1 MINSE
6 RISLVVNRNSTKCKK
21 SLYWMAAVFITFLSI
36 PLFVNL
42 KYFNLFL
49 RQIQIEGYLQGGLEG
64 IPFPFFGIFLVVIFL
79 LVGLIKYRSIIKLL
93 KRSDIVYFTS
103 FALFLFIA
111 IFSKYSIASILQL
124 LLFPS
129 LLWLVS
135 FFNIDVK
142 LAKYFLFGA
151 ISFTILHLMSIL
163 QLNNWSLTAPFPR
176 HLVYESLFH
185 YQIYQ
190 GLISYVN
197 VLTVA
202 SVAILYILLK
212 EKRTWITI
220 LLALAL
226 IIVLYVSSLS
236 SQRQYAVDLLL
247 ITMFLIFICIC
258 NKGIQRRNKIVGF
271 GAIFLVWCLSIF
283 LVHNSAG
290 ASAPMRLLNTVL
302 GINELYSDRV
312 GVDFNLDDAMKRH
325 GDVGMERLQHIQ
337 ETFNSL
343 NNRVRSNKL
352 SGIIGGTGQVHSG
365 SHNFILDLIS
375 GAGFL
380 GAFAYFALLFGAFWR
395 FARPCISKNTS
406 LQLSFIILLFL
417 MAGAGS
423 MVNSPLTQPYYFL
436 NLLFVAWFIASDIQ
450 TIKA

>member
-1 MINSE
+1 MSSDRILLAVKSE
-6 RISLVVNRNSTKCKK
+6 SSIFTKSYFWIAAILSTV
-21 SLYWMAAVFITFLSI
+21 LAV
-36 PLFVNL
+36 PLFIN
-42 KYFNLFL
+42 
-49 RQIQIEGYLQGGLEG
+49 IQKFEFFIRNVRTDGYLAGGMEG
-64 IPFPFFGIFLVVIFL
+64 IPFPFFAFVLVVMFL
-79 LVGLIKYRSIIKLL
+79 LLGLLNCLSIIKLL
-93 KRSDIVYFTS
+93 KRSDIVFFAS
-103 FALFLFIA
+103 FALFIFIA
-111 IFSKYSIASILQL
+111 FLSSYSIASIFQL
-124 LLFPS
+124 LLFPV

-135 FFNIDVK
+135 FFNLDIK
-142 LAKYFLFGA
+142 LSKYFLFGA
-151 ISFTILHLMSIL
+151 VFFALLHLLSIL
-163 QLNNWSLTAPFPR
+163 YFNNWSLVKPFPR
-176 HLVYESLFH
+176 HLIYESIFN

-190 GLISYVN
+190 ALISYVN
-197 VLTVA
+197 VLTV
-202 SVAILYILLK
+202 VAVGVLYFLLK
-212 EKRTWITI
+212 EKKMYVAVV
-220 LLALAL
+220 LGLAL
-226 IIVLYVSSLS
+226 IIVLYVSALS
-236 SQRQYAVDLLL
+236 SQRLYAVDLLL

-380 GAFAYFALLFGAFWR
+380 GAFAYFTLLFGAFWR